1 MRQWKILLLVF
12 CLVRPAWASLSLVEA
27 EEKALNS
34 TPRLKAAELDTLSA
48 VEQAEG
54 QSALRW
60 PRVSL
65 DSSYRYL
72 SKLPQLSLG
81 GPPVIFGDH
90 SNYSLGGTLSY
101 TVFDAWSRS
110 QLALSVRALASARDS
125 ERLSLRRSILSG
137 VRTSYIRAQLAQQE
151 TRVVLESFELAKSQS
166 SEIAQRF
173 RAGSASRLDSLNAQR
188 EVATYELKFSQSRA
202 EEEAAGIDLLSLT
215 GEKDPAVP
223 PQGLKLDSLQV
234 SGERLEIKTLATF
247 SPEQHPLAVAQN
259 ALAQS
264 AEHAATSQLRSYW
277 PNVQFQ
283 ARTSL
288 DYPNGPVREQF
299 HQNTLQVNLSMPV
312 WDWGYTGD
320 QVAQKRAEAQ
330 SALAKREN
338 ALVELRR
345 EYQKILARLES
356 LKSQKND
363 GSTNREAIG
372 ICGTPGLPSLPGG
385 SEQSGGCSSS
395 KPAGARSETAIG
407 ACGSFFF
414 SPIHQFALSGFRGG
428 LNAKEKNISRGF
440 YYLSC
445 WRGCASLLHSKNPNI
460 PLRRYLRSD
469 SSRSIGA
476 CAHGSFRREC
486 RGRGKSKRRRFTCLF
501 GL

>member
-1 MRQWKILLLVF
+1 
-12 CLVRPAWASLSLVEA
+12 
-27 EEKALNS
+27 
-34 TPRLKAAELDTLSA
+34 
-48 VEQAEG
+48 
-54 QSALRW
+54 
-60 PRVSL
+60 
-65 DSSYRYL
+65 
-72 SKLPQLSLG
+72 
-81 GPPVIFGDH
+81 
-90 SNYSLGGTLSY
+90 
-101 TVFDAWSRS
+101 
-110 QLALSVRALASARDS
+110 
-125 ERLSLRRSILSG
+125 LRRSILSG

-356 LKSQKND
+356 LKSQKTTALQIVKQSESVARLVYQAYRAGRSSLVDVQAANLRALEAKLQLARVEA
-363 GSTNREAIG
+363 SSLVQFTN
-372 ICGTPGLPSLPGG
+372 
-385 SEQSGGCSSS
+385 
-395 KPAGARSETAIG
+395 
-407 ACGSFFF
+407 
-414 SPIHQFALSGFRGG
+414 
-428 LNAKEKNISRGF
+428 
-440 YYLSC
+440 
-445 WRGCASLLHSKNPNI
+445 
-460 PLRRYLRSD
+460 LRSLVSEGD
-469 SSRSIGA
+469 
-476 CAHGSFRREC
+476 
-486 RGRGKSKRRRFTCLF
+486 
-501 GL
+501 